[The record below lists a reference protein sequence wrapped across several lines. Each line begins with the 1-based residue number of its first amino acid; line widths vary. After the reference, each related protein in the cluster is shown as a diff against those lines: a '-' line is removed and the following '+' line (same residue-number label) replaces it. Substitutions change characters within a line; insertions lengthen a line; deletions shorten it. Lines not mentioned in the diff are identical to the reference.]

1 MLPLLLL
8 GAIVVGVGA
17 LGLMVG
23 SSAGWAW
30 PADEVVRVSRLE
42 RVWQAGVVGAALA
55 CAGMIYQAVLRN
67 ALADPYLLGV
77 ASGASLANF
86 CWKVPA
92 VYAAVTGAIPLAAGV
107 GRFGFAFAG
116 SLAAAGIVLS
126 IASSRRRSD
135 PGAIVL
141 VGLMVSMTCG
151 ALLLLLHELVKS
163 LPGSGYFQTLL
174 IGELQ
179 TNLGRDVLAW
189 ATAGVV
195 VMGAW
200 AVLRSRWLDVLR
212 LSDDEA
218 QNLGINVRKSRL
230 GLLMMASLLTAIA
243 VALSGP
249 VGFVGLLSP
258 HAARRLIGGG
268 HAKLL
273 PGSMLL
279 GAGLLIAADA
289 VSRGM
294 VGIRVVDT
302 ILPVG
307 VLTGLIG
314 APAFLV
320 ILMRAGR
327 GRG

>member
-1 MLPLLLL
+1 
-8 GAIVVGVGA
+8 
-17 LGLMVG
+17 
-23 SSAGWAW
+23 
-30 PADEVVRVSRLE
+30 
-42 RVWQAGVVGAALA
+42 
-55 CAGMIYQAVLRN
+55 
-67 ALADPYLLGV
+67 
-77 ASGASLANF
+77 
-86 CWKVPA
+86 
-92 VYAAVTGAIPLAAGV
+92 
-107 GRFGFAFAG
+107 
-116 SLAAAGIVLS
+116 
-126 IASSRRRSD
+126 
-135 PGAIVL
+135 
-141 VGLMVSMTCG
+141 
-151 ALLLLLHELVKS
+151 
-163 LPGSGYFQTLL
+163 
-174 IGELQ
+174 
-179 TNLGRDVLAW
+179 
-189 ATAGVV
+189 
-195 VMGAW
+195 
-200 AVLRSRWLDVLR
+200 LDVLR